1 MKNGILQSLTD
12 GINFGTKHCFMK
24 KLFALLSALFVIAA
38 VHAQN
43 KPEGLFIN
51 SKAPNFSGTDQN
63 GNKVELKDLRKKG
76 KVVVVFYRGNWC
88 PYCNKHLQKLQ
99 DSLSLITE
107 KGASVVAISPENTEG
122 IVKTVEKTKVSFPIL
137 HDEEMKIAK
146 SYQVSFKVDDST
158 AQRYKNADI
167 DLLKINNQKEALLP
181 VPAVYIINKD
191 GSVTYRF
198 FEADYKRRV
207 SVKEILANL

>member
-1 MKNGILQSLTD
+1 MKR
-12 GINFGTKHCFMK
+12 MK
-24 KLFALLSALFVIAA
+24 TIAILLSVLFCGLIAG
-38 VHAQN
+38 AQD

-51 SKAPNFSGTDQN
+51 SKAPNFSAKDQD
-63 GNKVELKDLRKKG
+63 GNTVSLKDLKKKG

-107 KGASVVAISPENTEG
+107 KGASLVAITPENTDG
-122 IVKTVEKTKVSFPIL
+122 VSKTLEKTKASFPIIS
-137 HDEEMKIAK
+137 DEEMKISK
-146 SYQVSFKVDDST
+146 SYQVSFKVDERT
-158 AQRYKNADI
+158 AVRYKNSDI
-167 DLLKINNQKEALLP
+167 DLLKINNQKEPLLP
-181 VPAVYIINKD
+181 VPAVYIIDKD

-198 FEADYKRRV
+198 FESDYKKRV